1 MEKRLILKDD
11 SNDFEKFF
19 IDKMIRK
26 DVDVY
31 PVYKHFRHKL
41 PYIIRVN
48 HFFRFKF
55 IPYKSFWYENW
66 KSTINNYDVIIIF
79 DYLMGIEIIEYIRE
93 KNKKCRLIYWCWNK
107 IEKNPEEIKK
117 SECEIWSFDKSDCKK
132 YHLNYNNQFYF
143 NELDNKEYEDIY
155 DAVFIGKNKK
165 RVKLL
170 EEIKKHIGNND
181 KVKFLIKPDS
191 NELIDDSMILH
202 ENISYEDVVN
212 LIKHSKCIVDIV
224 KSGQEGLTLRV
235 MESIFYKK
243 KLITNNIEILN
254 YDLYLKD
261 NIFIVGID
269 KWERLEEFINSKY
282 VELKKEILEKYTYE
296 KWLNNFGIAR

>member
-1 MEKRLILKDD
+1 MGMFT
-11 SNDFEKFF
+11 N
-19 IDKMIRK
+19 
-26 DVDVY
+26 
-31 PVYKHFRHKL
+31 
-41 PYIIRVN
+41 
-48 HFFRFKF
+48 
-55 IPYKSFWYENW
+55 
-66 KSTINNYDVIIIF
+66 TNN
-79 DYLMGIEIIEYIRE
+79 RE
-93 KNKKCRLIYWCWNK
+93 
-107 IEKNPEEIKK
+107 
-117 SECEIWSFDKSDCKK
+117 
-132 YHLNYNNQFYF
+132 
-143 NELDNKEYEDIY
+143 EYEDIY